1 MDAGGNMIILIIL
14 AIIAPFFISIGF
26 EVESMAEAFG
36 FILSPI
42 FFLGIAGSIDVI
54 TSGKKE
60 PVPVGLR
67 YLYGEY
73 FGPTRV
79 SQIMVDLPLLA
90 GISAVLV
97 SIVSIVLLPQ
107 HLNGWLWL
115 LFGMGHI
122 CLAHLLD
129 QLRKKKLPPSKV
141 AMNIALLLAICP
153 PIVFTLFA
161 ILS

>member
-1 MDAGGNMIILIIL
+1 MIILIIL

-36 FILSPI
+36 FILSPS
-42 FFLGIAGSIDVI
+42 FFLGTAGSIDVI

-60 PVPVGLR
+60 PVPVRLR

-73 FGPTRV
+73 FPRTLANGY
-79 SQIMVDLPLLA
+79 MVDFSLLA
-90 GISAVLV
+90 GISAVL
-97 SIVSIVLLPQ
+97 ISIVLLPQ

-153 PIVFTLFA
+153 PIVLTLFA